1 MLVRMLGGRGR
12 RSRLQLRLLLL
23 VVLLQ
28 LLLELLMVM
37 LRLERLRWLMV
48 RMLQLLLLLLLLLML
63 LLPVICWRW
72 SLPLIILNL
81 IYVGTGISGY
91 IGEVLLQLLLERL
104 MRCKLTVHQAR
115 RWCRLADLV
124 CGLGVSQPGRH

>member
-1 MLVRMLGGRGR
+1 MLVRMLGCSGR
-12 RSRLQLRLLLL
+12 RSSLQLRLLLL
-23 VVLLQ
+23 LVMLLQ

-37 LRLERLRWLMV
+37 LRLERLRWLV
-48 RMLQLLLLLLLLLML
+48 VLMLQLLLLLLL

-91 IGEVLLQLLLERL
+91 VGKVLLQLLLERL
-104 MRCKLTVHQAR
+104 MWCKLTVHQAR
-115 RWCRLADLV
+115 RWCRLANLV
-124 CGLGVSQPGRH
+124 RGLGVSQSGRH

>member
-1 MLVRMLGGRGR
+1 MLVRMLGSSGR
-12 RSRLQLRLLLL
+12 RSRLQLRLLLCL
-23 VVLLQ
+23 VMLLQ

-37 LRLERLRWLMV
+37 LRLERLRWLV
-48 RMLQLLLLLLLLLML
+48 VLMLQLLQLLLL

-81 IYVGTGISGY
+81 IYVGTGVSGY
-91 IGEVLLQLLLERL
+91 IGKVLLQLLLERL

-115 RWCRLADLV
+115 RWWCRLADLV
-124 CGLGVSQPGRH
+124 CGLGVSQSGRH